1 LRDRI
6 DDIRALGA
14 ELVLIGSGAPHFAA
28 AFREDFE
35 LDCPVLVDESL
46 EVYSIAGLER
56 STAAA
61 LSPRMALSAVRALRA
76 GHRQTAVQGDVWQL
90 GGVLV
95 IRAGGRVVYRHAS
108 TEAGDHAPIEEVLA
122 ALAPDAAPRAPAEEP
137 SSVRRAL
144 GTILGRIV
152 DPLIVPSFD
161 RTGYRIH
168 SLAYDPRD
176 LDVDL
181 AGRRCVVTGANS
193 GIGFET
199 ARALARLGAEVVL
212 VCRSRE
218 RGERAAEAIRSA
230 ARGRVRLER
239 ADLSDLRSVAALAE
253 TLGDAPI
260 DALIHNAGV
269 LPDERI
275 ETADGLEL
283 TFATHVA
290 GPHQLTRLL
299 RSRLEASTDARVIF
313 VSSGGMYTRRLRVDD
328 VDWHERDYDGVV
340 AYAQTKRMQVALAR
354 RWAEELAATSV
365 RVFSMHPGWAD
376 TPAVRSSLPRF
387 HHLTKAILRTPA
399 EGADTVVW
407 LAACPRSRVRSGG
420 FYFDRAERSPHYLPF
435 TAETADD
442 REQLWKLCE
451 RLASRGRDED
461 ESPGGK

>member
-28 AFREDFE
+28 AFREDFA

-56 STAAA
+56 SASAA
-61 LSPRMALSAVRALRA
+61 LSPRMALSAARALRA

-95 IRAGGRVVYRHAS
+95 IRAGGEVAYRHAS
-108 TEAGDHAPIEEVLA
+108 TEAGDHAPIEDVLA
-122 ALAPDAAPRAPAEEP
+122 ALAPDAAPRAPAAAP
-137 SSVRRAL
+137 SLLRRTA
-144 GTILGRIV
+144 GTLLGRIV

-168 SLAYDPRD
+168 SLAFDARD

-212 VCRSRE
+212 VCRSRD
-218 RGERAAEAIRSA
+218 RGERAAEAIRTA
-230 ARGRVRLER
+230 ARGSVHLEL
-239 ADLSDLRSVAALAE
+239 ADLSDLGSVAALAE
-253 TLGDAPI
+253 RLGEEPVHV
-260 DALIHNAGV
+260 LVHNAGV
-269 LPDERI
+269 LPEERI
-275 ETADGLEL
+275 ETANGLEL

-290 GPHQLTRLL
+290 GPHALTRRL
-299 RSRLEASTDARVIF
+299 RDRLAAGADARVVF
-313 VSSGGMYTRRLRVDD
+313 VSSGGMYTRRLDLAD
-328 VDWHERDYDGVV
+328 VDWEERPYDGVA
-340 AYAQTKRMQVALAR
+340 AYAETKRMQVALAR
-354 RWAEELAATSV
+354 RWAEELEGTGVS
-365 RVFSMHPGWAD
+365 VFSMHPGWAD

-387 HHLTKAILRTPA
+387 HRLARAILRRPA

-407 LAACPRSRVRSGG
+407 LAACPRRRLRSGG
-420 FYFDRAERSPHYLPF
+420 FYFDRGERSTHYLPF
-435 TAETADD
+435 TTETRED
-442 REQLWKLCE
+442 REALWALCE
-451 RLASRGRDED
+451 RIAAGGTEARSR
-461 ESPGGK
+461 SGK